1 VIDDTIINVRNTN
14 KGEMNMS
21 KQYQF
26 QYTIKGNI
34 TIVADNVEE
43 AEEKVNDYISEQVIE
58 HKTHW
63 GFDDGSKFDDD
74 ANYEVRF
81 QKES

>member
-1 VIDDTIINVRNTN
+1 
-14 KGEMNMS
+14 MS

>member
-1 VIDDTIINVRNTN
+1 MIDDTIINVRNTN

>member
-14 KGEMNMS
+14 KGEMKMS

-34 TIVADNVEE
+34 TIVAEDLEE
-43 AEEKVNDYISEQVIE
+43 AQYKVDDYISEQVIE

-74 ANYEVRF
+74 ADYEVKLK
-81 QKES
+81 KES